1 MKILFSL
8 VVLVAPLTAGAGAS
22 FAQDSK
28 LDLAALTCQKLFEMK
43 REQINI
49 VLAWLQAYHLEDDAP
64 PVLDLGKLSADAL
77 RLSGYC
83 TANPEED
90 VISASEALRIKPPN

>member
-1 MKILFSL
+1 MKMLFSL
-8 VVLVAPLTAGAGAS
+8 VVLAAPLAVSS

-77 RLSGYC
+77 RMSGYC
-83 TANPEED
+83 TANPEDD
-90 VISASEALRIKPPN
+90 VISAFEALRKTPLN

>member
-8 VVLVAPLTAGAGAS
+8 VVLAAPLAGAS
-22 FAQDSK
+22 FAQDGK

-49 VLAWLQAYHLEDDAP
+49 VLAWLQAYHLEDDAS

-83 TANPEED
+83 TANPDDD

>member
-8 VVLVAPLTAGAGAS
+8 VVLAAPLAGAS

-77 RLSGYC
+77 RMSGYC
-83 TANPEED
+83 TANPEDD
-90 VISASEALRIKPPN
+90 VISAFEALRNKPPN

>member
-1 MKILFSL
+1 MKTLFSL
-8 VVLVAPLTAGAGAS
+8 VVLAAPLAAVAS

-28 LDLAALTCQKLFEMK
+28 LDLAALSCQKLFEMK

-49 VLAWLQAYHLEDDAP
+49 VLGWLQAYHLEDDAP

-83 TANPEED
+83 TANPDDD